1 MRGSTTAGRRR
12 RTPTATSSRRCASS
26 ARCSVSNRAQPGLS
40 AAGALLQGI
49 KRVFILGPSHHVYL
63 RACCTTGCE
72 AYDSPFGPMAVDAA
86 VTAALG
92 ATGHFQA
99 MSRKVDE
106 AEHSLELHLPFVA
119 HLFQGR
125 DIQLVPILVGALTP
139 ALQDLYGEIFAP
151 YLDDPA
157 NFFVISTDF
166 CHWGARFDFISY
178 DKSAGPISSSIE
190 ALDRQ
195 GMYCIA
201 EQDAAAFTEYIAK
214 TGAPERAWRRM
225 RQSCLVPC

>member
-1 MRGSTTAGRRR
+1 ME
-12 RTPTATSSRRCASS
+12 
-26 ARCSVSNRAQPGLS
+26 QEDLS
-40 AAGALLQGI
+40 AEEAGGD
-49 KRVFILGPSHHVYL
+49 VEILDES
-63 RACCTTGCE
+63 E
-72 AYDSPFGPMAVDAA
+72 AELDSSGVDAA

-139 ALQDLYGEIFAP
+139 ALQGLYGEIFAP

-214 TGAPERAWRRM
+214 TGAPERAWRWL
-225 RQSCLVPC
+225 RQSRAVPC